1 MINEKKV
8 LCLIPAR
15 GGSKG
20 VPGKNLVKVQGK
32 SLLDWT
38 VDCAKRSKYID
49 RIVLSSEDN
58 TIIEAA
64 KIAGCDI
71 PFVRPKEL
79 ASDFTGTM
87 EVVLHALDNL
97 VEKFDYIVLL
107 QITSPL
113 RNEHDID
120 TCLENCERS
129 SVYNACVSL
138 CRLEK
143 SPDWIFTLSENNTI
157 KKLIPDADFVTRRQ
171 DSEPVYYPNGAVYVA
186 DIEWLRGQVHFI
198 TAETLGHIM
207 PLERSI
213 DIDTPLDLIFLNAML
228 SADLNI

>member
-1 MINEKKV
+1 MINKKKV

-38 VDCAKRSKYID
+38 VDSAKKSKYID
-49 RIVLSSEDN
+49 RIVLSSEDEA
-58 TIIEAA
+58 IIDAA

-79 ASDFTGTM
+79 ASDVAGTM
-87 EVVLHALDNL
+87 EVVFHALDNL
-97 VEKFDYIVLL
+97 SEKFDYIILL

-120 TCLENCERS
+120 TCLEKCERS
-129 SVYNACVSL
+129 SIYNACVSL

-143 SPDWIFTLSENNTI
+143 SPDWMFTLSKNNTI
-157 KKLIPDADFVTRRQ
+157 KKLTMDAKFVTRRQ

-198 TAETLGHIM
+198 TPHTLGHIM
-207 PLERSI
+207 PSERSI

-228 SADLNI
+228 ATDFNS